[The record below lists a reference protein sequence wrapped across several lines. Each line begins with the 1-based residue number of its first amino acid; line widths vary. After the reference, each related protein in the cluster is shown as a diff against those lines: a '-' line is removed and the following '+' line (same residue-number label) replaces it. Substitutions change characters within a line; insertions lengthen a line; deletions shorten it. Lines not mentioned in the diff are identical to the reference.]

1 MRAVSA
7 GARGYPSICV
17 PSTPASTMFA
27 RSWPEPSRLQSPE
40 FALQR
45 IVNGTPSR
53 YAADTPTPLP
63 RQLVR
68 SVHAGHVPH
77 VEPRRPVE
85 IRLAQLQPAR
95 TIDDERL
102 IR

>member
-53 YAADTPTPLP
+53 YAADAD
-63 RQLVR
+63 
-68 SVHAGHVPH
+68 SVQSLTAAPPI
-77 VEPRRPVE
+77 PRRRFHGSSYDPFT
-85 IRLAQLQPAR
+85 LATCRMSNRDGP
-95 TIDDERL
+95 
-102 IR
+102 